1 MLSTST
7 HAGGNKCLCENIQSD
22 KDAPID
28 WWTLSPTKASDDW
41 SNQMSMSLNT
51 IDRKRERNQLCA
63 KNDYNAVSVSLITRL
78 SSIFKIWF
86 LKYIIGTFQFH
97 YNCKIRT
104 LPSFNS
110 KIYWCAR
117 VRYLCCHGN
126 NKVKSHVYR
135 FLNYKK
141 QWTRFENNEISVW
154 QLWVILKEINSN
166 YIRHI
171 CIAVDLGQEAILA
184 SQISF
189 PNFHRLYKDPVKN
202 KHRSHLFYRSVKLRI
217 KPGRTKG
224 FCWHIF
230 ASNSSN

>member
-1 MLSTST
+1 MWKYTERQRCTNWLVNPL
-7 HAGGNKCLCENIQSD
+7 ADEGKRWLI
-22 KDAPID
+22 K
-28 WWTLSPTKASDDW
+28 
-41 SNQMSMSLNT
+41 SNVDVLEY
-51 IDRKRERNQLCA
+51 DRSEERERNQLCA

-86 LKYIIGTFQFH
+86 LKYIIGPFQFH

-104 LPSFNS
+104 LPSFDS

-141 QWTRFENNEISVW
+141 QWRRFENNEISVW

-202 KHRSHLFYRSVKLRI
+202 KHRRSHLFYQSVKL
-217 KPGRTKG
+217 
-224 FCWHIF
+224 
-230 ASNSSN
+230 N